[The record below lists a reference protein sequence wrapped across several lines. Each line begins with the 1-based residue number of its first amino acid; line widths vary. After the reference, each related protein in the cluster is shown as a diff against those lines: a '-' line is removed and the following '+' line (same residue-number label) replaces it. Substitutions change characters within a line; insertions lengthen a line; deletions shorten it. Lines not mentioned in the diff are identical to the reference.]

1 MTFMIFR
8 PSVLALLLALPLSAA
23 SLNELPAWKQGNE
36 ALASGL
42 WEVATNRFDEALQTP
57 GLSEADQRLLRLRRV
72 EAWIRGD
79 RGAEALDQL
88 NQAPLAAM
96 PESAFW
102 RAQALAGLG
111 RYREA
116 VEVLAPAVTDEK
128 APFRPESLF
137 TRASLQLSLND
148 REGALASLEPL
159 TRSAD
164 PKTARLARLRQA
176 AVLTDLGKFA
186 EARAL
191 LPDEATLDASDP
203 DRQERTFLDARLL
216 LAEGKAEAAASTF
229 AVLRD
234 QRQGQSLARYHAA
247 ALGLA
252 DALDASGNREGAADS
267 LLAFVQNYPDSPA
280 LDAIFKRLL
289 LWLPEQPAPNDAI
302 LERLAQWSAPTSV
315 PATGAVASDGASGA
329 WPVKPARETNDLAAF
344 ALFTRAIG
352 QHRIGTPEAKA
363 EAERM
368 LTRVRLDFPNHF
380 LAPRAL
386 LQLGRW
392 MLDDGRT
399 ERAFAA
405 LEAVRQ
411 STAPSRLKGEAAFL
425 EAKAAYDRGQMNEA
439 AKWFDEAA
447 ASLENRPGEIA
458 ELNAAL
464 ARLQSGSLP
473 GIAPSGDPERDARL
487 RTELEL
493 ERALTASSREALER
507 FLVANPDH
515 PRASEARLSVADAA
529 LRSHPPDLNGARA
542 QLDALVASS
551 PANQVSPEEIEW
563 LRLRIADLGGDVN
576 EIIPLARN
584 FLSRYPQ
591 APFAR
596 EAALVLG
603 RGLFRNGDYNNARLT
618 LEKLALAEP
627 DSPLSQAALLLAARS
642 AALGATAQSRE
653 EALALFQRVGSGRS
667 PLAPLARLEHAR
679 LLIDRDRL
687 DDAISGLQPWF
698 DSLHP
703 EDPLRLPVGLLL
715 GEALYARGNAKP
727 GSYAAALDVYNRLLV
742 DAENQPALLARLHYR
757 RGLTL
762 EQLPRTDGVEGNRD
776 AEALDSYYSVLQSAN
791 DQPPAEWE
799 WFENCGFRALLLL
812 ESAGRWDAAIA
823 VATKI
828 ASFNG
833 PGASV
838 AADRAKQLRLDHMIW
853 EE

>member
-1 MTFMIFR
+1 MIFR
-8 PSVLALLLALPLSAA
+8 SSVFTLLLALPLSAA
-23 SLNELPAWKQGNE
+23 SLNELSTWKQGNE

-42 WEVATNRFDEALQTP
+42 WEVATNRFEEALKTP

-72 EAWIRGD
+72 ESWIRGD

-88 NQAPLAAM
+88 NQAPLAEM
-96 PESAFW
+96 PEAAFW

-116 VEVLAPAVTDEK
+116 VEVLAPALTDEK
-128 APFRPESLF
+128 VPFRPESLL

-159 TRSAD
+159 TRHTD
-164 PKTARLARLRQA
+164 PNTARLAKLRQA
-176 AVLTDLGKFA
+176 AVLIDLGKFA

-191 LPDEATLDASDP
+191 LPDETSLDAAG
-203 DRQERTFLDARLL
+203 RQERTFLEARLL
-216 LAEGKAEAAASTF
+216 LAENNPEAAASTF
-229 AVLRD
+229 AVLLG
-234 QRQGQSLARYHAA
+234 QPQGQSLARYHAA

-252 DALDASGNREGAADS
+252 DALDASGNRAGAVDS
-267 LLAFVQNYPDSPA
+267 LLAFVQKFPNSPA

-302 LERLAQWSAPTSV
+302 LERLAQWSAPSSA
-315 PATGAVASDGASGA
+315 PATGVFASEGASGA
-329 WPVKPARETNDLAAF
+329 WPVKPAQETNDLAAF

-352 QHRIGTPEAKA
+352 LHRIGTPEAKA

-386 LQLGRW
+386 LQSGQW
-392 MLDDGRT
+392 MLEDGRT

-425 EAKAAYDRGQMNEA
+425 EAKAAYARGQMADA

-447 ASLENRPGEIA
+447 ASLEDRPGEIA

-464 ARLQSGSLP
+464 ARLQNGSLP
-473 GIAPSGDPERDARL
+473 GIPPSGDSERDARL

-493 ERALTASSREALER
+493 ERALTVSSREALER
-507 FLVANPDH
+507 FLIANPGH
-515 PRASEARLSVADAA
+515 PRAGEARMSVADAA
-529 LRSHPPDLNGARA
+529 LRAQPPDLNGARV
-542 QLDALVASS
+542 QLDALVANS
-551 PANQVSPEEIEW
+551 PSNQVSPEEIEW

-576 EIIPLARN
+576 EIIPLARD
-584 FLSRYPQ
+584 FLSRYPK

-603 RGLFRNGDYNNARLT
+603 RGLYRNGDYNNARLT
-618 LEKLALAEP
+618 LEKLALTEP
-627 DSPLSQAALLLAARS
+627 DSPLSQAALLLAARA

-653 EALALFQRVGSGRS
+653 EALALFQRVGSGRG

-679 LLIDRDRL
+679 LLIDRNRL
-687 DDAISGLQPWF
+687 DDAISALQPWF
-698 DSLHP
+698 DSLP
-703 EDPLRLPVGLLL
+703 AEDPLRLPVGLLL

-727 GSYAAALDVYNRLLV
+727 GSYAAAFDVYNRLLA
-742 DAENQPALLARLHYR
+742 DAKNQPALLARLHYR

-791 DQPPAEWE
+791 EQPPAEWE

-812 ESAGRWDAAIA
+812 ESAGRWDAAVA

-833 PGASV
+833 PR
-838 AADRAKQLRLDHMIW
+838 AAEAAARAKQLRLDHMIF

>member
-1 MTFMIFR
+1 MIFR
-8 PSVLALLLALPLSAA
+8 PSVLSLLLALPLAAA
-23 SLNELPAWKQGNE
+23 SLNELPTWKQGNE

-42 WEVATNRFDEALQTP
+42 WEVATNRFDEALRTP

-79 RGAEALDQL
+79 RGEEALEQL
-88 NQAPLAAM
+88 NQEPLAAM
-96 PESAFW
+96 PEATFW

-116 VEVLAPAVTDEK
+116 VETLAAALTDEK
-128 APFRPESLF
+128 VPFRSESLF

-159 TRSAD
+159 IRHAD
-164 PKTARLARLRQA
+164 PKISQLAKLRQA
-176 AVLTDLGKFA
+176 AVLTDLGKFS

-191 LPDEATLDASDP
+191 LPDETSLDAA
-203 DRQERTFLDARLL
+203 DRQERTFLEARLL

-229 AVLRD
+229 AVLLD
-234 QRQGQSLARYHAA
+234 QPQGQSLARYHAA

-252 DALDASGNREGAADS
+252 DALDASGNRSGAADW
-267 LLAFVQNYPDSPA
+267 LLAFVQKFPDSPA

-289 LWLPEQPAPNDAI
+289 LWLPEHPAPNDAI

-315 PATGAVASDGASGA
+315 PATGVFASDDASGA
-329 WPVKPARETNDLAAF
+329 WPVKPAKDTNDLAAF

-352 QHRIGTPEAKA
+352 LHRIGTPEAKA

-386 LQLGRW
+386 LQVGQW

-425 EAKAAYDRGQMNEA
+425 EAKAAYDRGQMAEA

-447 ASLENRPGEIA
+447 ASLDDRPGEIA

-473 GIAPSGDPERDARL
+473 GIAPSGDSGRDARL

-515 PRASEARLSVADAA
+515 ARASEARFSVADAA
-529 LRSHPPDLNGARA
+529 LRSQPPDLNGARA
-542 QLDALVASS
+542 QLDALVAKS
-551 PANQVSPEEIEW
+551 PANQVSPEDIEW

-576 EIIPLARN
+576 EIIPLAHD
-584 FLSRYPQ
+584 FLSRYPK

-618 LEKLALAEP
+618 LEKLALTEP
-627 DSPLSQAALLLAARS
+627 DSPLSQAALLLAARA

-687 DDAISGLQPWF
+687 DDAISALQPWF
-698 DSLHP
+698 DALP
-703 EDPLRLPVGLLL
+703 AEDPLRLPVGLLL

-727 GSYAAALDVYNRLLV
+727 GSYAAALDVYNRLLA
-742 DAENQPALLARLHYR
+742 DAKNQPALLARLHYR

-762 EQLPRTDGVEGNRD
+762 EQLPRTDGTEGNRN

-791 DQPPAEWE
+791 EQPPAEWE

-833 PGASV
+833 PRASE
-838 AADRAKQLRLDHMIW
+838 AAARAKQLRLDHMIF

>member
-1 MTFMIFR
+1 MIFR
-8 PSVLALLLALPLSAA
+8 PSVLTLLLALPLAAA

-42 WEVATNRFDEALQTP
+42 WEVATNRFDEALRSP

-72 EAWIRGD
+72 ETWIRGD
-79 RGAEALDQL
+79 RGAEALEQL
-88 NQAPLAAM
+88 NQSPLAEM
-96 PESAFW
+96 PEAIFW

-116 VEVLAPAVTDEK
+116 VETLAPAVANTK
-128 APFRPESLF
+128 TPFRAESLF

-148 REGALASLEPL
+148 REGALASLESL
-159 TRSAD
+159 TQSTD
-164 PKTARLARLRQA
+164 EKTARLARLRQA
-176 AVLTDLGKFA
+176 AILTDLGKFV

-191 LPDEATLDASDP
+191 LPDETSLDTA

-216 LAEGKAEAAASTF
+216 FEEGKADAAASTF
-229 AVLRD
+229 AVLLD
-234 QRQGQSLARYHAA
+234 QPEGQSRARYHAA

-252 DALDASGNREGAADS
+252 DALDATGNRAGAADS
-267 LLAFVQNYPDSPA
+267 LLAFVQKFPDSPA

-289 LWLPEQPAPNDAI
+289 LWLPQQPAPNDAI

-315 PATGAVASDGASGA
+315 PATGALASDGASGA
-329 WPVKPARETNDLAAF
+329 WPVKPAKETNDLAAF

-352 QHRIGTPEAKA
+352 LHRIGTPEAKA

-368 LTRVRLDFPNHF
+368 LTRLRLDFPNHF

-392 MLDDGRT
+392 MLEEGRT

-405 LEAVRQ
+405 LEAARQ
-411 STAPSRLKGEAAFL
+411 SIAPARLKGEAAFL
-425 EAKAAYDRGQMNEA
+425 EAKAAYDRGQMTEA
-439 AKWFDEAA
+439 AKWFEEAA
-447 ASLENRPGEIA
+447 ATLEDRPGEIA

-464 ARLQSGSLP
+464 ARLQSDSLP
-473 GIAPSGDPERDARL
+473 GLAPSGDPQRDARL

-529 LRSHPPDLNGARA
+529 LRAQPPDLAGARA
-542 QLDALVASS
+542 QLEALAAGT
-551 PANQVSPEEIEW
+551 PQHISPEEIEW
-563 LRLRIADLGGDVN
+563 LRLRIADLSGDVN
-576 EIIPLARN
+576 EIIPLARD
-584 FLSRYPQ
+584 FLSRFPQ

-618 LEKLALAEP
+618 LEKLALTEP
-627 DSPLSQAALLLAARS
+627 DSPLSQAALLLAARA

-653 EALALFQRVGSGRS
+653 EALALFQRVGSGKGA
-667 PLAPLARLEHAR
+667 LAPLARLEHAR

-687 DDAISGLQPWF
+687 DDAILSLQPWF
-698 DSLHP
+698 DSLAA
-703 EDPLRLPVGLLL
+703 EDSLRLPVGLLL

-727 GSYAAALDVYNRLLV
+727 GSYAAALNVYDHLLA
-742 DAENQPALLARLHYR
+742 DAKNQPALLARLHYR

-762 EQLPRTDGVEGNRD
+762 EQLPRTDGGEGNRD

-799 WFENCGFRALLLL
+799 WFENCGFRALFLL
-812 ESAGRWDAAIA
+812 ESAGRWEAAIA

-833 PGASV
+833 PRASV
-838 AADRAKQLRLDHMIW
+838 AAARAKQLRLDHMIW